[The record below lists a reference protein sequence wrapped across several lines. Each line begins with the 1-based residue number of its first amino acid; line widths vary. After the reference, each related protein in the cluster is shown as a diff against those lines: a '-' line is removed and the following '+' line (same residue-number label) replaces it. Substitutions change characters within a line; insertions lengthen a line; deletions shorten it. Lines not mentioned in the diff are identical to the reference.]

1 MFRTKVA
8 QKNETHAFF
17 SQYIF
22 YGTLAIFGIIKEKR
36 ANLQETFLYAIIP
49 QLNASNLHKH
59 VTKLTSLDSIVYTRY
74 LAILVNDTLFH
85 YK

>member
-1 MFRTKVA
+1 MRRKTK
-8 QKNETHAFF
+8 HMHFF
-17 SQYIF
+17 PKYIF